1 MVLLLDNFD
10 SFTYNLVDYFAQLD
24 IDCNVV
30 RNDVPIEKIKTMPIE
45 AIVISPGPQTP
56 SKAGCLMALINE
68 YHNKIPILGICLGHQ
83 AIGEYFGMKLVK
95 APKPR
100 HGKITSVRHGSDV
113 IFNGI
118 PLDFNVVQYN
128 SLILEVP
135 EVEELQIIA
144 SGNGDQVMAVRHKSL
159 PIWGLQFH
167 PEAALTEYGLQL
179 LKNWLDYNKLGI

>member
-1 MVLLLDNFD
+1 
-10 SFTYNLVDYFAQLD
+10 
-24 IDCNVV
+24 
-30 RNDVPIEKIKTMPIE
+30 MPIE